1 MTAPSPACRDHP
13 TLPPD
18 AWFAVDAA
26 TVRAAVRV
34 CASCPLRLAC
44 ATAGQG
50 EGYGVWGGVPRD
62 PAQIDALAR
71 AVRRAPIRS
80 RA

>member
-1 MTAPSPACRDHP
+1 
-13 TLPPD
+13 
-18 AWFAVDAA
+18 
-26 TVRAAVRV
+26 VRV

-71 AVRRAPIRS
+71 AARRTCVSAGT
-80 RA
+80 